1 MLKNRSLVFGGAL
14 AVAALAHTASTA
26 HAEVNQP
33 QEIIMR
39 PLTTPGSQITVGGDL
54 GILIA
59 PDPIGTSMAL
69 ALGGSYGVDDR
80 IEVGAAYGFSLKE
93 FEAKGAIDLEAA
105 YRIMDGNLAVAADV
119 STGYD
124 LFAEGISPLELGAR
138 VRFRVNDKLAIQSGG
153 GQLSIALDGEVKP
166 ITLGVPVGVGYQA
179 SPQIHAF
186 ITTEVMRLSISDSE
200 TVVFGADYIPLAA
213 GAFFSPSN
221 TLDVGGSIGWFDLKE
236 ASDTISIT
244 LAARLHM

>member
-1 MLKNRSLVFGGAL
+1 MHTNRSFILGGAL

-39 PLTTPGSQITVGGDL
+39 PLTTPGSQITVGGEL

-59 PDPIGTSMAL
+59 PDPIGTSMSL
-69 ALGGSYGVDDR
+69 ALGGRYGVDDR
-80 IEVGAAYGFSLKE
+80 IEVGAVYGFSLKE
-93 FEAKGAIDLEAA
+93 FEAKGALGVEAA

-119 STGYD
+119 ATGYD
-124 LFAEGISPLELGAR
+124 LFAEGISPLQLGAR
-138 VRFRVNDKLAIQSGG
+138 VRFRVNDQISIQSGG

-166 ITLGVPVGVGYQA
+166 ITLGVPVGVGFQA

-186 ITTEVMRLSISDSE
+186 VDTELMRLSISDSE
-200 TVVFGADYIPLAA
+200 TVVFGADYIPLRA

-221 TLDVGGSIGWFDLKE
+221 TLDVGASIGWLDLKE
-236 ASDTISIT
+236 ASDTIAI
-244 LAARLHM
+244 LATASLHM